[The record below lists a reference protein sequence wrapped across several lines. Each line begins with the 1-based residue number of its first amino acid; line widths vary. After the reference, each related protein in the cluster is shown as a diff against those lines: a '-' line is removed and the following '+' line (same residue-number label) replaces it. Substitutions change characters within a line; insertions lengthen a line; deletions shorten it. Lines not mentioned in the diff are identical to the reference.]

1 MKRLAYQNLNEN
13 HEAYFGDLSRFDP
26 KLFEPKIWA
35 DFQETKTWKITTA
48 KNVWLYWSRTFAKNQ
63 NPDLQDSKRQ
73 FETQL
78 IFEKLT

>member
-1 MKRLAYQNLNEN
+1 MKPLAYQNLNEN
-13 HEAYFGDLSRFDP
+13 HEADFGDLRKFDP
-26 KLFEPKIWA
+26 KLFEPKTRA
-35 DFQETKTWKITTA
+35 DFEANKVLEITVA
-48 KNVWLYWSRTFAKNQ
+48 KNARLYWNRTFAKNQ